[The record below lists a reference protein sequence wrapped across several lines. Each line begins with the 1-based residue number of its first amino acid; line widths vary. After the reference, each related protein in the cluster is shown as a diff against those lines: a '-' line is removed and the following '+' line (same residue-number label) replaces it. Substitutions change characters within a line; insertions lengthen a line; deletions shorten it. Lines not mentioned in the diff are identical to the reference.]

1 MRFNREQLER
11 MVCEATHPEMNLADM
26 PDLELYVEQLTSLLE
41 SKLGICRRG
50 EDDKVIT
57 KTMINNYTKAGLL
70 MPSHNKKYGKDHMIL
85 LLLIYNLKN
94 ILSISDIRSLFG
106 PVLNDISSRDDD
118 IMSLA
123 EIYTTYLDLNQINF
137 DNFYNSFLNKIDL
150 INDKTADMP
159 KENKNQAQLFLFV
172 LMLVAQAN
180 TQKRLAE
187 RIIDDFFK
195 PKEHGGMS
203 DE

>member
-1 MRFNREQLER
+1 MRFDRDQLEK
-11 MVCEATHPEMNLADM
+11 MVCDSNHPEMNLTDL

-41 SKLGICRRG
+41 SKLGSCRRG

-70 MPSHNKKYGKDHMIL
+70 MPSHNKKYSKEHMIL
-85 LLLIYNLKN
+85 LLLIYNLKS

-106 PVLNDISSRDDD
+106 PILNDISSRDDD

-123 EIYTTYLDLNQINF
+123 DIYAAYLELNQTNF
-137 DNFYNSFLNKIDL
+137 DSFYNSFLNKIDL
-150 INDKTADMP
+150 INHKTAALP
-159 KENKNQAQLFLFV
+159 VENKDQAQLFLFV

-195 PKEHGGMS
+195 PREKRENG

>member
-1 MRFNREQLER
+1 MRFDKELLER
-11 MVCEATHPEMNLADM
+11 MVCEAATQNMSLGDM

-41 SKLGICRRG
+41 SKLGECRRG

-70 MPSHNKKYGKDHMIL
+70 MPSHNKKYGKEHMIL

-123 EIYTTYLDLNQINF
+123 EIYSTYLDLNQINF
-137 DNFYNSFLNKIDL
+137 DNFYSSFLKKIDL
-150 INDKTADMP
+150 INDRTADLPM
-159 KENKNQAQLFLFV
+159 ENKDRAQLFLYV

-180 TQKRLAE
+180 AQKRLAE

-195 PKEHGGMS
+195 PRDKEEK
-203 DE
+203 DN